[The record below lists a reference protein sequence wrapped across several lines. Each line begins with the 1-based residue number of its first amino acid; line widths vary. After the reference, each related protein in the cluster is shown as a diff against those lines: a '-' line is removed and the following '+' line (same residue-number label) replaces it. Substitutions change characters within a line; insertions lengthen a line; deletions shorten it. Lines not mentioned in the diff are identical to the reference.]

1 LGTAIAIWTKR
12 GGASSRSRRRRQPY
26 MAVRPS
32 AIDPTIGTKG
42 YCVVQPA
49 DGGGLCGVLDHSMN
63 LLSVLA
69 AGTIGHAQQV
79 AAPGHTTTDARRRC
93 GERLCAV
100 TSVAASLPGK
110 SALRDERA

>member
-1 LGTAIAIWTKR
+1 
-12 GGASSRSRRRRQPY
+12 
-26 MAVRPS
+26 
-32 AIDPTIGTKG
+32 
-42 YCVVQPA
+42 VVQPA